1 MVGRRRIV
9 GAGLIHRM
17 RAPVPLFLALFALAA
32 CGERADAPATPA
44 EKVSAA
50 NPASDGEA
58 SVPAVLNAADLRRV
72 CRAGLAAIHGQDLS
86 AIQIDGLEGHVV
98 NASWRAPVDGGR
110 RRAQCRVDGDLV
122 TWKPADA
129 PAPEQDRWMNQSGD
143 PVTRFVLDGDA
154 ITINTTLPDGT
165 TATEEYSAAA
175 EQEAR

>member
-1 MVGRRRIV
+1 
-9 GAGLIHRM
+9 M
-17 RAPVPLFLALFALAA
+17 RLTAVPMLALFALAA
-32 CGERADAPATPA
+32 CGERAEAPAATPA
-44 EKVSAA
+44 ETVSAA

-58 SVPAVLNAADLRRV
+58 SVPVVLSASDLRRV

-86 AIQIDGLEGHVV
+86 AIELDGLEGQVL

-122 TWKPADA
+122 TWKQVDA
-129 PAPEQDRWMNQSGD
+129 PTTEQNRWMNQSGD
-143 PVTRFVLDGDA
+143 PVTRFVLDGEA

-165 TATEEYSAAA
+165 TATETYSVAT